1 MSRSAATGVDGD
13 PSWRALP
20 ARVRALIG
28 RHPAFSV
35 IIAIAVLVR
44 LAAMLAY
51 RPAVFFND
59 SFDYL
64 HAALDPYPHPLRPSG
79 YSFLLLALEPL
90 HSFAVVAAVQHL
102 MGLATGVM
110 IYALLRRRFG
120 LPGWGAAL
128 AAAPVLLDAYQ
139 IQLEHLVLS
148 DAPFIF
154 WVTAAVTLLLWN
166 ERPGPKAA
174 AGVGLLVAAAWLTR
188 SVGLPV
194 LLGICVFM
202 VLRRVGWRTIAVTLA
217 ACALPVAAYMGWY
230 SQVHGK
236 FAMTE
241 SNGVFLFARAY
252 KFADCRKIPDLTVDE
267 QQLCVLPDNKLP
279 NSQDGIWDRR
289 SPLKRVVDMRFGPR
303 QNEIAGGFSRKA
315 IVAQPG
321 DYATVVAGDFFR
333 TFRWEREVFPDL
345 KTYRLYE
352 FEKSPQPLPT
362 WSMDADSTA
371 ADVADEYERGSAQ
384 PRVVEPFGHLVRVY
398 QDHVYLRGTM
408 VGVLLLVGLAGM
420 APLWRRFG
428 GAAFLPWTLATGL
441 LLAPAATAEF
451 DYRYV
456 LPAVPLAS
464 LAAGMAFAGPLGA
477 ASSRRRAR
485 REAAAGVDA
494 GAREGT
500 PERPAVASS
509 S

>member
-1 MSRSAATGVDGD
+1 MDGD
-13 PSWRALP
+13 PSRPALP
-20 ARVRALIG
+20 ARTFALIR
-28 RHPAFSV
+28 RHPAFSAL
-35 IIAIAVLVR
+35 IAVAVLVR
-44 LAAMLAY
+44 LTAMAAY
-51 RPAVFFND
+51 RPAMFFND

-64 HAALDPYPHPLRPSG
+64 HAALNPYPHPLRPSG
-79 YSFLLLALEPL
+79 YSFLLLVLKPL
-90 HSFAVVAAVQHL
+90 HSFAAVVAVQHL
-102 MGLATGVM
+102 MGLAAGVM

-120 LPGWGAAL
+120 LPGWGATL

-166 ERPGPKAA
+166 ERPTLKAA
-174 AGVGLLVAAAWLTR
+174 AGVGLLVAMAWLTR

-202 VLRRVGWRTIAVTLA
+202 VLRRVGWRTIAVTLT
-217 ACALPVAAYMGWY
+217 ACALPVVGYMGWY
-230 SQVHGK
+230 SQVHGP

-241 SNGVFLFARAY
+241 SSGVFLFARAY
-252 KFADCRKIPDLTVDE
+252 KFADCRKIPNLTVDE
-267 QQLCVLPDNKLP
+267 QQLCVLPDHKLP

-303 QNEIAGGFSRKA
+303 QNAIAGGFSRKA
-315 IVAQPG
+315 IMAQPG
-321 DYATVVAGDFFR
+321 DYAAVVATDFFR
-333 TFRWEREVFPDL
+333 AFRWEREVFPDL

-352 FEKSPQPLPT
+352 FEESVQPLPT
-362 WSMDADSTA
+362 WRMDAHSTA
-371 ADVADEYERGSAQ
+371 ADVANAYEKGSAQ
-384 PRVVEPFGHLVRVY
+384 PRVVEPFGRFIRLY

-408 VGVLLLVGLAGM
+408 VGVLLAVGLVGM
-420 APLWRRFG
+420 IPLWRRLG

-464 LAAGMAFAGPLGA
+464 LAVGLAFAGPLGGVLV
-477 ASSRRRAR
+477 RRRAR
-485 REAAAGVDA
+485 RGGAAAEAARSQEDMA
-494 GAREGT
+494 E
-500 PERPAVASS
+500 ERPAVTSS
-509 S
+509 